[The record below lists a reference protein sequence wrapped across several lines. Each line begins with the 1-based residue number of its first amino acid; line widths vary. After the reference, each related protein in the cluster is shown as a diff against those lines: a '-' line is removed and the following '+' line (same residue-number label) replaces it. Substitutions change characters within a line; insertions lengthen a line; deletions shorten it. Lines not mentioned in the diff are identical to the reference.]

1 MTSIAPTI
9 GRKIYYV
16 PTLED
21 VALGMTRQ
29 GTTEH
34 VDATVVY
41 VDAEAGTVNLRITDH
56 VGATFVRHGIA
67 VADEPQP
74 GQAHWMG
81 YQLSQAGVK
90 AEPLTGGDVAAKFV
104 DVNEYQGQV
113 SASASI
119 GTLYGGSLAAAQGF
133 VGGSAQEA
141 AAGAVNM
148 LDKHEPVM
156 ALSPPTWADSIG
168 GASAQGVQ
176 LQDRSLL
183 PDGHPDKVY
192 PQVVQFAAP
201 GEQTGTTVI
210 GEPDTATNAG
220 SQLSTDTPLVA
231 GNVVGD

>member
-1 MTSIAPTI
+1 MTSITPTI

-29 GTTEH
+29 GATEH

-41 VDAEAGTVNLRITDH
+41 VDVEAGTVNLRITDH

-90 AEPLTGGDVAAKFV
+90 PEPVAGGALTSMGSIV
-104 DVNEYQGQV
+104 D
-113 SASASI
+113 
-119 GTLYGGSLAAAQGF
+119 SLARGAETSAIQRALAVPVSEDGTVKVADIQAAVRG
-133 VGGSAQEA
+133 
-141 AAGAVNM
+141 
-148 LDKHEPVM
+148 D
-156 ALSPPTWADSIG
+156 I
-168 GASAQGVQ
+168 Q

-192 PQVVQFAAP
+192 PQAAQSAAP
-201 GEQTGTTVI
+201 SDQTGTTVI
-210 GEPDTATNAG
+210 GEPDAATSAG
-220 SQLSTDTPLVA
+220 SQPSTDAPLVA